1 MVGLGRMGQN
11 MVWRLA
17 KAGHEVVVI
26 DRDRSVIEDTIAI
39 RSKVAT
45 ITPDVVKGIKDAM
58 EKSGGKIVGAST
70 PQDVVA
76 KLKAPRA
83 VWLMI
88 PAGITDKVASEYAA
102 LLSKGDALIDGGN
115 SYYIDDIRRSKE
127 LKAKGIDYL
136 DVGTSGGVWGLLRG
150 YCLMIGG
157 DKAAVERLGPIFK
170 AIAPGQGDTPPT
182 KVRKVTGAEKDAH
195 GHWHAVHGP
204 EVTASGTSADS
215 YLHCGPSGAGH
226 FVKMVHNGMEY
237 GIMSAYAEGLNILK
251 HANVGK
257 EGRTAASAEVTPL
270 REPEHYQ
277 YDFDLQ
283 AICENWRRGSVIA
296 SWLLDLTAE
305 AFLENPELPVETNS
319 VRDGGVPDSGE
330 GRWTLLAA
338 IDEGVPCPVLTTS
351 LYSRFTSRDEEDPA
365 WKIVQAMRRKFGGH

>member
-17 KAGHEVVVI
+17 KAGHEVVVT
-26 DRDRSVIEDTIAI
+26 DTSPDVIRKTVAI
-39 RSKVAT
+39 ESDVAT
-45 ITPDVVKGIKDAM
+45 ITADVVKDIKQGM
-58 EKSGGKIVGAST
+58 EKSGGKVVGAANPEELVS
-70 PQDVVA
+70 
-76 KLKAPRA
+76 KLKGPRA

-88 PAGITDKVASEYAA
+88 PAGAVDHVIPKYVG
-102 LLSKGDALIDGGN
+102 LLQKGDALIDGGN

-136 DVGTSGGVWGLLRG
+136 DVGTSGGVWGLIRG

-170 AIAPGQGDTPPT
+170 AIAPGSSGVAPT
-182 KVRKVTGAEKDAH
+182 KVKQIKGVGADGKRIEGAEI
-195 GHWHAVHGP
+195 
-204 EVTASGTSADS
+204 TATGTSADS

-237 GIMSAYAEGLNILK
+237 GIMAAYAEGLNIIK
-251 HANVGK
+251 HANIGNK
-257 EGRTAASAEVTPL
+257 PKTEHSAEETPL
-270 REPEHYQ
+270 RDPDHYK

-305 AFLENPELPVETNS
+305 AFLENKDLPIEEHSLKVH
-319 VRDGGVPDSGE
+319 GVPDSGE

-351 LYSRFTSRDEEDPA
+351 LYSRFTSRHEEHFA

>member
-1 MVGLGRMGQN
+1 MQLGMVGLGRMGQN
-11 MVWRLA
+11 MVVRMA
-17 KAGHEVVVI
+17 KAGHQMVVL
-26 DRDRSVIEDTIAI
+26 DRD
-39 RSKVAT
+39 
-45 ITPDVVKGIKDAM
+45 PGVVKATLERVKKEANA
-58 EKSGGKIVGAST
+58 EAVGATS
-70 PQDVVA
+70 PQDLVE
-76 KLKAPRA
+76 KLKPPRA
-83 VWLMI
+83 VWLMV
-88 PAGITDKVASEYAA
+88 PAGIVDKLIGDYAP
-102 LLSKGDALIDGGN
+102 LLQKGDTLIDGGN

-136 DVGTSGGVWGLLRG
+136 DVGTSGGVWGLTRG

-157 DKAAVERLGPIFK
+157 DKAAVQRLDPLFK

-182 KVRKVTGAEKDAH
+182 KVKKVTKAEKVD
-195 GHWHAVHGP
+195 GHWKAVHGE
-204 EVTASGTSADS
+204 EVTAPGTAANS

-226 FVKMVHNGMEY
+226 FVKMVHNGIEY
-237 GIMSAYAEGLNILK
+237 GIMAAYAEGLNILK

-257 EGRTAASAEVTPL
+257 TGRTAESAEVTPL

-283 AICENWRRGSVIA
+283 AVCENWRRGSVIA

-305 AFLENPELPVETNS
+305 AFLENPSLPVETETLKEH
-319 VRDGGVPDSGE
+319 GVPDSGE

-351 LYSRFTSRDEEDPA
+351 LYSRFTSRHEEDFA

>member
-1 MVGLGRMGQN
+1 MQLGMVGLGRMGQN

-17 KAGHEVVVI
+17 KAGHEVVVT
-26 DRDRSVIEDTIAI
+26 DTSPEVIKKTVAI
-39 RSKVAT
+39 ESDVAT
-45 ITPDVVKGIKDAM
+45 ITPDVIRGIKDAM
-58 EKSGGKIVGAST
+58 EKTGGKIVPAADPKELVS
-70 PQDVVA
+70 
-76 KLKAPRA
+76 KLKGPRA

-88 PAGITDKVASEYAA
+88 PAGITDKVANIYAP
-102 LLSKGDALIDGGN
+102 LLEKGDALIDGGN
-115 SYYIDDIRRSKE
+115 SYYVDDIRRSKE
-127 LKAKGIDYL
+127 LKAKGIDYI

-170 AIAPGQGDTPPT
+170 AIAPGNSGVAPT
-182 KVRKVTGAEKDAH
+182 RVKEIKGVDANGKRIEGGEK
-195 GHWHAVHGP
+195 
-204 EVTASGTSADS
+204 TASGTSAES

-237 GIMSAYAEGLNILK
+237 GIMAAYAEGLNILK

-257 EGRTAASAEVTPL
+257 AGRTASSAEVTPL
-270 REPEHYQ
+270 REPDHYQ

-305 AFLENPELPVETNS
+305 AFLENKDLPIEEHTLKTH
-319 VRDGGVPDSGE
+319 GVPDSGE
-330 GRWTLLAA
+330 GRWTIMAA

-351 LYSRFTSRDEEDPA
+351 LYSRFTSRHEEDFA
-365 WKIVQAMRRKFGGH
+365 WRIVQAMRRKFGGH

>member
-17 KAGHEVVVI
+17 KAGHEVVVT
-26 DRDRSVIEDTIAI
+26 DREPDVIRKTVAI
-39 RSKVAT
+39 ESDVAT
-45 ITPDVVKGIKDAM
+45 ITADVIKGIKQGM
-58 EKSGGKIVGAST
+58 EKSGGKIVGAAN
-70 PQDVVA
+70 PQELVS
-76 KLKAPRA
+76 KLKGPRA

-88 PAGITDKVASEYAA
+88 PAGITDKVIDVYTP
-102 LLSKGDALIDGGN
+102 LLEKGDALIDGGN
-115 SYYIDDIRRSKE
+115 SYYIDDIRRSKA
-127 LKAKGIDYL
+127 LAAKGINYL

-157 DKAAVERLGPIFK
+157 DTAAVQRLGPIFQ
-170 AIAPGQGDTPPT
+170 AIAPGSSGVSPT
-182 KVRKVTGAEKDAH
+182 KVKEIKGVDASGKRIEGA
-195 GHWHAVHGP
+195 
-204 EVTASGTSADS
+204 EVTAKGTSAES

-237 GIMSAYAEGLNILK
+237 GIMAAYAEGLNILK

-257 EGRTAASAEVTPL
+257 AGRTAASAEVTPL

-305 AFLENPELPVETNS
+305 AFLENPDLPIETKTLVEH
-319 VRDGGVPDSGE
+319 GVPDSGE
-330 GRWTLLAA
+330 GRWTILAA

-351 LYSRFTSRDEEDPA
+351 LYSRFTSRDEEDFA

>member
-1 MVGLGRMGQN
+1 MGQN

-17 KAGHEVVVI
+17 KAGHEVVVT
-26 DRDRSVIEDTIAI
+26 DTTPSVIEDTVAI
-39 RSKVAT
+39 RSTVAT
-45 ITPDVVKGIKDAM
+45 ITADVIKDIKQAM
-58 EKSGGKIVGAST
+58 EKFGGKIVPAAN
-70 PQDVVA
+70 PQELVS
-76 KLKAPRA
+76 KLKPPRA

-88 PAGITDKVASEYAA
+88 PAGITEKVANIYAP

-136 DVGTSGGVWGLLRG
+136 DVGTSGGVWGLIRG

-170 AIAPGQGDTPPT
+170 AIAPGSSGVAPT
-182 KVRKVTGAEKDAH
+182 KVKEIKGVDADGKRIEGAEI
-195 GHWHAVHGP
+195 
-204 EVTASGTSADS
+204 TAKGTSAES

-237 GIMSAYAEGLNILK
+237 GIMAAYAEGLNILK

-257 EGRTAASAEVTPL
+257 AGRTAASAEVTPL

-305 AFLENPELPVETNS
+305 AFLENKDLPIEEYTLKKH
-319 VRDGGVPDSGE
+319 GVPDSGE

-351 LYSRFTSRDEEDPA
+351 LYSRFTSRHEEDFA

>member
-11 MVWRLA
+11 MVWRMA
-17 KAGHEVVVI
+17 KAGHEVVVT
-26 DRDRSVIEDTIAI
+26 DRDPEVTRKTVAIESD
-39 RSKVAT
+39 VAT
-45 ITPDVVKGIKDAM
+45 ITADVIKGIKQGM
-58 EKSGGKIVGAST
+58 EKSGGKIVGAAN
-70 PQDVVA
+70 PQELVS

-88 PAGITDKVASEYAA
+88 PAGITDKVIDVYSP
-102 LLSKGDALIDGGN
+102 LLEKGDALIDGGN
-115 SYYIDDIRRSKE
+115 SYYIDDIRRSKA
-127 LKAKGIDYL
+127 LAAKGINYL

-157 DKAAVERLGPIFK
+157 DAAAVQRLGPIFQ
-170 AIAPGQGDTPPT
+170 AIAPGASGVAPT
-182 KVRKVTGAEKDAH
+182 KVKQIKGVDAS
-195 GHWHAVHGP
+195 GKRLEGGDI
-204 EVTASGTSADS
+204 TAKGTSAES

-257 EGRTAASAEVTPL
+257 AGRTAASAEVTPL

-305 AFLENPELPVETNS
+305 AFLENSDLPIEAKTVAEH
-319 VRDGGVPDSGE
+319 GVPDSGE

-351 LYSRFTSRDEEDPA
+351 LYSRFTSRHEEDFA
-365 WKIVQAMRRKFGGH
+365 WKVVQAMRRKFGGH